1 MGCWAIL
8 TVGTSAGRDALPR
21 VRSSVGMRSRASMI
35 SVGTGSCR
43 SGSERTR
50 RSACLPSR
58 TDEGGPVRRSRGW
71 SGGRP
76 NRLTGEGGFSLV
88 ETSITLFLLMAIA
101 AFGLQTM
108 TSAWMLEN
116 SSIVQSMTDAQA
128 AIETAYAQR
137 WVFAAIPS
145 SDLEANPDPTKTNL
159 YTLWP
164 LYPASNSTVVNIGQT
179 PAKTIT
185 ATVVRTRHQSTD
197 PVAGDALSYLLE
209 SYVTYKDGLR
219 QYCKVSK
226 VYRQEKVVI
235 PSVTQ

>member
-1 MGCWAIL
+1 MGCWTIL
-8 TVGTSAGRDALPR
+8 TVGIRFRRRQGYVGPTGAIIGRDTRPR
-21 VRSSVGMRSRASMI
+21 
-35 SVGTGSCR
+35 
-43 SGSERTR
+43 
-50 RSACLPSR
+50 
-58 TDEGGPVRRSRGW
+58 EGGLALRSCGW
-71 SGGRP
+71 SRDLV
-76 NRLTGEGGFSLV
+76 NRRHGEGGFSLV
-88 ETSITLFLLMAIA
+88 EMSITLFLLMTIA
-101 AFGLQTM
+101 SFGLQTM

-137 WVFAAIPS
+137 WVFAAVPS
-145 SDLEANPDPTKTNL
+145 SDVEANPDPTKTNL

-164 LYPASNSTVVNIGQT
+164 LYPASNSTVVTIGKT
-179 PAKTIT
+179 PAKAIT
-185 ATVVRTRHQSTD
+185 ATVVRTRHQTTD
-197 PVAGDALSYLLE
+197 PVTGDALSYLLE

>member
-1 MGCWAIL
+1 M
-8 TVGTSAGRDALPR
+8 
-21 VRSSVGMRSRASMI
+21 
-35 SVGTGSCR
+35 
-43 SGSERTR
+43 
-50 RSACLPSR
+50 
-58 TDEGGPVRRSRGW
+58 
-71 SGGRP
+71 
-76 NRLTGEGGFSLV
+76 
-88 ETSITLFLLMAIA
+88 SITLFVLMTIA
-101 AFGLQTM
+101 SFGLQTM

-116 SSIVQSMTDAQA
+116 SAIIQSMTDAQA
-128 AIETAYAQR
+128 GIETAYAQR

-164 LYPASNSTVVNIGQT
+164 LYPASSSVVVNIGQT

-185 ATVVRTRHQSTD
+185 ATVVRTRHQTTD
-197 PVAGDALSYLLE
+197 PATGDALSYLLE